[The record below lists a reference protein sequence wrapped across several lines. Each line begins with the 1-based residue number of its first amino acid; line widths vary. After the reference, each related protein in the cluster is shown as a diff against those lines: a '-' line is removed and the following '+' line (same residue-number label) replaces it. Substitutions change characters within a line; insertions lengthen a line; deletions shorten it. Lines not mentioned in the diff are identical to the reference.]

1 MKKENLNEDSKEV
14 RIDKIQTLID
24 AGCRAYQDRYECTH
38 HIRELKV
45 LDEGTPAF
53 MAGRVLSIRKFGKL
67 IFVTIGNALERG
79 QISLKKNDL
88 GEESFNLFLNAVD
101 LGDFIGIS
109 GQRYTTQKGEPTLAV
124 KKWVFLSKSLRP
136 LPDKYRGLHDSE
148 ARLKQRY
155 LLTSTDIDVANIY
168 VKRAKL
174 KQVLRS
180 FLEEHGFMEVD
191 TPAIQMQKS
200 GALARSFKT
209 YHNALNIEAELRI
222 APETYLKR
230 ALVGGFEKVYE
241 IATCFRNEGMSLSH
255 WPEFHMLEFYAA
267 YWNFE
272 DLIIFT
278 EKMLKHVVDIVVG
291 SKQFTYQEQAIDF
304 SGHWPR
310 ISFRELLIE
319 KADLDIHVF
328 TTTEE
333 LREEVLRKHL
343 LNAESISNLGR
354 GSIIDELYKK
364 VARPSIINPTF
375 LVAHPK
381 DLSPLAR
388 TNDEDESIVDR
399 FQLVINGWEV
409 VNAYSE
415 LADPI
420 EQRKRFEIQAAAAQ
434 EGDEDALEIDE
445 DFLLALEHGMPPAA
459 GWGMGIERILALL
472 TDSPNIKDT
481 IMFPIHRR

>member
-14 RIDKIQTLID
+14 RIDKIQTLMD
-24 AGCRAYQDRYECTH
+24 AGFKAYPDRYECTH
-38 HIRELKV
+38 KIGDLKG
-45 LDEGTPAF
+45 LEESTIAS
-53 MAGRVLSIRKFGKL
+53 MAGRVLSIRRFGKL
-67 IFVTIGNALERG
+67 IFITIGNALERG
-79 QISLKKNDL
+79 QISLKKNEL
-88 GEESFNLFLNAVD
+88 GENSFNLFINTVD
-101 LGDFIGIS
+101 IGDFIGIS
-109 GQRYTTQKGEPTLAV
+109 GQRYTTQKGEPTLAAS
-124 KKWVFLSKSLRP
+124 KWVFLSKSLRA
-136 LPDKYRGLHDSE
+136 LPDKYRGLKDSE

-155 LLTSTDIDVANIY
+155 LLTSTDNEVADIY
-168 VKRAKL
+168 IKRAKL

-191 TPAIQMQKS
+191 TPAIQIQKS

-241 IATCFRNEGMSLSH
+241 IATCFRNEGMSLAH

-272 DLIIFT
+272 DLITFT
-278 EKMLKHVVDIVVG
+278 EHMLKHVIDVVVG
-291 SKQFTYQEQAIDF
+291 SHEINYQGQKIDF
-304 SGHWPR
+304 SGDWPR
-310 ISFRELLIE
+310 LSFRDLLIE
-319 KADLDIHVF
+319 KADFDINAF
-328 TTTEE
+328 STMEE
-333 LREEVLRKHL
+333 LRGEIINRNL
-343 LNAESISNLGR
+343 LDAKSIANLGR
-354 GSIIDELYKK
+354 GSLIDELYKK
-364 VARPSIINPTF
+364 TARPSIINPTF
-375 LVAHPK
+375 LVGHPIE
-381 DLSPLAR
+381 LSPLAR
-388 TNDEDESIVDR
+388 TNDEDENIVDR

-420 EQRKRFEIQAAAAQ
+420 EQRKRFEIQAAAVQ
-434 EGDEDALEIDE
+434 GGDENALDIDE

-472 TDSPNIKDT
+472 TDSSNIKDT
-481 IMFPIHRR
+481 IMFPIHR